1 MEFFR
6 STDRNILLQAIRI
19 SIESLEYHLF
29 TRSDI
34 YTNRCIIVEKHNSVI
49 IKLYLQVIE
58 SKLWFI
64 IGYRK
69 DNNGSL
75 SDFKVSSQIIAKAA
89 LMADNKEYKEDQID
103 KIMEA
108 MRTVIEEFIPENV
121 EDNVPFGE
129 SICLYRI
136 MRNGIDLLETD
147 KKFNLSLYSAR
158 DVLESVFLEN
168 AKTFDFENNFD
179 YIVKMTGI
187 FASMID
193 ESFLKFKINSYLD
206 NGSSV
211 QYIINIERLSV
222 TGSPAIAVD
231 IYGADGFKV
240 IETSIVICGNDI
252 SKYFSKVHTII
263 NEKVVY
269 LQSLLKK
276 ITSRKDHKIICM
288 STISEDDLLSILP

>member
-6 STDRNILLQAIRI
+6 STDRNLLLQAIRI

-34 YTNRCIIVEKHNSVI
+34 YTNRCIIVEKHDSVI

-89 LMADNKEYKEDQID
+89 LMADNKEYKEERID

-108 MRTVIEEFIPENV
+108 MKTVIEEFIPENV
-121 EDNVPFGE
+121 EDNV
-129 SICLYRI
+129 
-136 MRNGIDLLETD
+136 DLLETD